1 MIAVHLIRIKPANLM
16 MPAAAAAAAA
26 AAASVVVVVCRRC
39 RHRLFSSITIS
50 FMSETKC

>member
-16 MPAAAAAAAA
+16 MPAAAAAAA
-26 AAASVVVVVCRRC
+26 SVDVVVCRRC